1 MLTKSKIREAVNALL
16 VQKYPDYTVYI
27 NREPADFTRPAF
39 LITVPR
45 HTPRAANHATLQEKV
60 YLTIT
65 CFAAVDDYGN
75 SDADELD
82 ALQEDVLGL
91 FRPGYIAV
99 EDRAVKVEASDGGQD
114 FDRAWVDVTCV
125 YHEVRDPNPPVLP
138 LIQSVE
144 TTIKEES

>member
-1 MLTKSKIREAVNALL
+1 MLTKSKIREAINALL
-16 VQKYPDYTVYI
+16 VQKYPDYTVHI

-65 CFAAVDDYGN
+65 CFAVVDGFGN
-75 SDADELD
+75 SDTDTLD
-82 ALQEDVLGL
+82 ALQEGVLGL
-91 FRPGYIAV
+91 FRSGYIVV

-114 FDRAWVDVTCV
+114 LDRAWVDVTCV
-125 YHEVRDPNPPVLP
+125 YHEVRDPNPIQLP
-138 LIQSVE
+138 LIHSVE
-144 TTIKEES
+144 TNVKEG

>member
-65 CFAAVDDYGN
+65 CFAAVDGFGN
-75 SDADELD
+75 SDTEALD
-82 ALQEDVLGL
+82 DLQENVLAL
-91 FRPGYIAV
+91 FRLGYIPV
-99 EDRAVKVEASDGGQD
+99 DDRAVKVEASDGGQD
-114 FDRAWVDVTCV
+114 LDRAWVDVTCV
-125 YHEVRDPNPPVLP
+125 YHEVRDPNPVQLP

-144 TTIKEES
+144 TTIKEG

>member
-1 MLTKSKIREAVNALL
+1 MLTKGKIIEAVNTLL
-16 VQKYPDYTVYI
+16 VQKYPDYTVYP
-27 NREPADFTRPAF
+27 NREPANFERPSF
-39 LITVPR
+39 LIMAPRYSPKTVNFGIVEE
-45 HTPRAANHATLQEKV
+45 TI

-65 CFAAVDDYGN
+65 CFGEVDDYGN
-75 SDADELD
+75 SDANRLS
-82 ALQEDVLGL
+82 ALQEGVLGM
-91 FRPGYIAV
+91 FRCGYIPV

-114 FDRAWVDVTCV
+114 LDRAWVDVTCV